1 MRRFGHLHG
10 LTIVALVGVASSA
23 SAQRR
28 EGNAETAT
36 AAVTLP
42 SSQPGAVQLG
52 SLGTNALPPGGE
64 PTTELGVVEQALP
77 RLEASVIAQC
87 ADRAHKN
94 KWGTDNARFEKCVCP
109 QVAKWHLPKVS
120 QDLRVQRALAKG
132 KNGYSF
138 TADTSGRS
146 QGCRVWA
153 GPAAPTDDT
162 VQWSGAAAQKPEK
175 KAQ

>member
-1 MRRFGHLHG
+1 MRRLGYLHG
-10 LTIVALVGVASSA
+10 VVIVALVGAAEPA

-28 EGNAETAT
+28 EGDAAT
-36 AAVTLP
+36 ASAAVALP
-42 SSQPGAVQLG
+42 TSQPGAVQLEG
-52 SLGTNALPPGGE
+52 LGTNGLPPGSE

-77 RLEASVIAQC
+77 RLEASLIAQC

-120 QDLRVQRALAKG
+120 QPVRVQRALAAG

-138 TADTSGRS
+138 TADTSGRA

-153 GPAAPTDDT
+153 GVSAPNDDT
-162 VQWSGAAAQKPEK
+162 VQWRGVTAQKPEK
-175 KAQ
+175 KP